1 MESLKTRKRSH
12 MIRTLAAFPVFFWI
26 CTAALAA
33 EEKIN
38 EYRSEIVVDQD
49 GSLQVTETIRVTA
62 AGNQIKRGIY
72 RDFPTRYEKN
82 AFLQVEVPFKI
93 ISVKRD
99 GKAEPYHTE
108 QQDNGVRVYI
118 GRKEVRLKPG

>member
-1 MESLKTRKRSH
+1 
-12 MIRTLAAFPVFFWI
+12 MIRILAAFPVFFWI

-33 EEKIN
+33 EQKIN

-99 GKAEPYHTE
+99 GKAEPYHLSL
-108 QQDNGVRVYI
+108 I
-118 GRKEVRLKPG
+118 HI